1 MSGSEEAK
9 LQPAPISCSELR
21 GRAPFAHRQQQPHTQ
36 HFLRIS
42 FSSLK
47 NQYPTECSDSR
58 SNRCRQNLRFHG
70 TWKPSVPLGY
80 NTIFV
85 AIHELIE
92 KHGVAR
98 TEGSYLRLRD
108 RLIKTQCLILDD
120 PGIKKPSASVVQDL
134 CDILKERF
142 STRSKIITSQIP
154 IENWKEVITDHCF
167 APKEK
172 ITGVEFA
179 ALVRQRGFTGRV
191 LFASNG
197 EFDSEKLSGIVDKIV
212 DKQPAEWDVLK
223 S

>member
-1 MSGSEEAK
+1 MSRQCLEKMITAFGKSRFRSP
-9 LQPAPISCSELR
+9 LAPEVLKEFLCQVLKRPNSSPRQSLAPSFAVGLLSPTCS
-21 GRAPFAHRQQQPHTQ
+21 
-36 HFLRIS
+36 
-42 FSSLK
+42 
-47 NQYPTECSDSR
+47 
-58 SNRCRQNLRFHG
+58 
-70 TWKPSVPLGY
+70 
-80 NTIFV
+80 
-85 AIHELIE
+85 IHELIE

-154 IENWKEVITDHCF
+154 IENWKEVITDHYF